1 MKSAENYKS
10 YATLTY
16 LIGWGLLA
24 LLIFL
29 LIPLSYGVVLPVAY
43 WINQSVFFFSLV
55 GLTYFN
61 SKVLAPKYLFKKK
74 IILYYSL
81 LLLVCLLVILL
92 LWMVAAAL
100 NLGELIHY
108 ALRPGQVYQPKSSS
122 RYMYFYI
129 FFLEISVLG
138 ISITIL
144 LLRKWLSEEKLRLET
159 EERNTSMELAYLKA
173 QINPHF
179 FFNSL
184 NTINALTYKDVE
196 NSRQALSK
204 LSHIMR
210 YVLYD
215 TQHKSALLKKEISF
229 IEDYIAL
236 ARLRVSLAVKIDL
249 EIEVNAGHLSIA
261 PMLLLPF
268 IENCF
273 KHGISSKQPAY
284 IFIAINLSGKTLSL
298 VTKNNMI
305 QKNAAVQ
312 EEPDSGIGMTN
323 TIRRLDLLYPD
334 KYSLQ
339 INHNS
344 PITEYWVDFK
354 IELS

>member
-1 MKSAENYKS
+1 MKGAENYKS
-10 YATLTY
+10 YATLSY

-29 LIPLSYGVVLPVAY
+29 LIPLSYGVVLPGAY
-43 WINQSVFFFSLV
+43 WINQAVFFFSLM

-61 SKVLAPKYLFKKK
+61 EKVLAPKYLFKKK
-74 IILYYSL
+74 FIFYYSL
-81 LLLVCLLVILL
+81 LLLVCLMVIAL

-108 ALRPGQVYQPKSSS
+108 ALRPGQAYQPKGTSG
-122 RYMYFYI
+122 YMYFYI

-144 LLRKWLSEEKLRLET
+144 ILRKWLNEEKLRLET
-159 EERNTSMELAYLKA
+159 EEKNTSMELAYLKA

-184 NTINALTYKDVE
+184 NTINALTYKDIE

-215 TQHKSALLKKEISF
+215 TQQKSVLLKKEIDF

-236 ARLRVSLAVKIDL
+236 TRLRVSLAVKIDL
-249 EIEVNAGHLSIA
+249 EIDVNAGNKLIA

-273 KHGISSKQPAY
+273 KHGISSKQTAA
-284 IFIAINLSGKTLSL
+284 IFIKIILKDNVLSL
-298 VTKNNMI
+298 ITKNNII
-305 QKNAAVQ
+305 QKPASS
-312 EEPDSGIGMTN
+312 EEFGSGIGLSN
-323 TIRRLDLLYPD
+323 TIRRLDLLYRG
-334 KYSLQ
+334 KYELK
-339 INHNS
+339 INQDS
-344 PITEYWVDFK
+344 PKDEYWVDFK
-354 IELS
+354 IEVI

>member
-215 TQHKSALLKKEISF
+215 TQHKSTLLHKEIDF
-229 IEDYIAL
+229 IKDYIAL
-236 ARLRVSLAVKIDL
+236 TRLRVPLAVKIDL
-249 EIEVNAGHLSIA
+249 EIDVNAGNLIIA

-273 KHGISSKQPAY
+273 KHGISSKQPAS
-284 IFIAINLSGKTLSL
+284 IFIAISLSGQTLNL

-305 QKNAAVQ
+305 QKNTAIQ
-312 EEPDSGIGMTN
+312 EEPDSGIGMIN
-323 TIRRLDLLYPD
+323 TVRRLDLLYPD

-344 PITEYWVDFK
+344 PINEYWVDFK
-354 IELS
+354 IELL

>member
-1 MKSAENYKS
+1 MKSAGNYKS

-43 WINQSVFFFSLV
+43 WVNQSVFFFSLV

-61 SKVLAPKYLFKKK
+61 AKILAPKYLFKKK

-81 LLLVCLLVILL
+81 LLLVCLLVISL
-92 LWMVAAAL
+92 LWAVAAAL

-108 ALRPGQVYQPKSSS
+108 ALRPGQVYQPKASS

-184 NTINALTYKDVE
+184 NTINALTYKDIE
-196 NSRQALSK
+196 SSRQALSK

-215 TQHKSALLKKEISF
+215 TQHKSVLLNKEIDF
-229 IEDYIAL
+229 IKDYIAL
-236 ARLRVSLAVKIDL
+236 AQLRVSLAVEIEL
-249 EIEVNAGHLSIA
+249 EIEVNASNLLIA

-268 IENCF
+268 IENSF
-273 KHGISSKQPAY
+273 KHGISSKQSAY
-284 IFIAINLSGKTLSL
+284 IFIAIGLKGKTLSL
-298 VTKNNMI
+298 VTKNNII
-305 QKNAAVQ
+305 QKSTYLEKDSN
-312 EEPDSGIGMTN
+312 SGIGMTN
-323 TIRRLDLLYPD
+323 TLRRLDLLYPD

-344 PITEYWVDFK
+344 PKDEYWVDFK
-354 IELS
+354 IELL